1 LFGPGRNQAKVN
13 TTGAWQ
19 KDFKASNITHTQR
32 VRRAA
37 KRVREIERDRER
49 EMEGKAKE
57 IEPVEA
63 SLPAELLPDKRTR
76 TMDCSSHKSCTSP
89 ADYMCK
95 LRQWAKETGAGA

>member
-37 KRVREIERDRER
+37 KRVRE
-49 EMEGKAKE
+49 MGGKAKE

-95 LRQWAKETGAGA
+95 LRQWAKETGPGA